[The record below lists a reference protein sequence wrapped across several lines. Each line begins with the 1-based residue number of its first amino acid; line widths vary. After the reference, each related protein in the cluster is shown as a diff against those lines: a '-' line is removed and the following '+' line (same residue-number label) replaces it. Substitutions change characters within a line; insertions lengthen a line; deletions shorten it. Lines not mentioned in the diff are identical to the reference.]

1 MTRQAEDETRRDSER
16 LPGGEPLWCASLPP
30 ANSISSLV
38 SPNRVKTGGS
48 RERSQRDD
56 SPLSLIRFAP
66 ANTPASRRDV
76 PGSRLLRHFLVG
88 LGAKTNIAKSS
99 GTFQSGS
106 PPWVGSKQAFSTCLS
121 PVSPTQSA
129 ICHLPFPRPA
139 AFLMLKPN
147 QSRYELIVPN
157 I

>member
-1 MTRQAEDETRRDSER
+1 MTRQAEEETRRDSER
-16 LPGGEPLWCASLPP
+16 VPGGEPLWCASLPP

-121 PVSPTQSA
+121 PVSPHP
-129 ICHLPFPRPA
+129 ICHLSFAIPPA
-139 AFLMLKPN
+139 RCFFDVETKP
-147 QSRYELIVPN
+147 LAL
-157 I
+157 